1 MRSVSRWL
9 AARARRTVADWRR
22 MRLRRDPRLL
32 EDGHEF
38 KRRTEREGIPTHS
51 VDSGTAN
58 HLPQPR
64 GFPGQV
70 PQQGRMG
77 RGVASDSLIDQPE
90 ERPPLEPPGGARK
103 VRESREVKRGEMKGE
118 VQRPQPVR
126 DARNQPPT
134 GPQNSINLPHP
145 AVQGEEVA
153 QES

>member
-77 RGVASDSLIDQPE
+77 RVIASED
-90 ERPPLEPPGGARK
+90 RK
-103 VRESREVKRGEMKGE
+103 STRLNSSHANISYAVFCVK
-118 VQRPQPVR
+118 
-126 DARNQPPT
+126 
-134 GPQNSINLPHP
+134 
-145 AVQGEEVA
+145 
-153 QES
+153 

>member
-32 EDGHEF
+32 EAGHEF
-38 KRRTEREGIPTHS
+38 KGRTEREGKPTHS

-64 GFPGQV
+64 GLPGQV

-77 RGVASDSLIDQPE
+77 RGVGRDSPIDQTQE
-90 ERPPLEPPGGARK
+90 GPPSEPRAVRLK
-103 VRESREVKRGEMKGE
+103 VRA
-118 VQRPQPVR
+118 
-126 DARNQPPT
+126 ARAN
-134 GPQNSINLPHP
+134 
-145 AVQGEEVA
+145 
-153 QES
+153 

>member
-22 MRLRRDPRLL
+22 IRLRRAPRLF

-58 HLPQPR
+58 YLPQPR

-77 RGVASDSLIDQPE
+77 RGIASDSLIDQPE
-90 ERPPLEPPGGARK
+90 ERPPLESRAVARK
-103 VRESREVKRGEMKGE
+103 VRERREVKRLEMKWE
-118 VQRPQPVR
+118 VQ
-126 DARNQPPT
+126 
-134 GPQNSINLPHP
+134 GPQTRP
-145 AVQGEEVA
+145 EELN
-153 QES
+153 

>member
-9 AARARRTVADWRR
+9 AARARRTVTDWRR

-64 GFPGQV
+64 GLPGQV

-77 RGVASDSLIDQPE
+77 RGIGSDTVIDQPE
-90 ERPPLEPPGGARK
+90 ERPPFETRALARK
-103 VRESREVKRGEMKGE
+103 GRGSREDKAVGMKGE
-118 VQRPQPVR
+118 VQRP
-126 DARNQPPT
+126 
-134 GPQNSINLPHP
+134 
-145 AVQGEEVA
+145 
-153 QES
+153 

>member
-77 RGVASDSLIDQPE
+77 RVIASDSLIDQPE
-90 ERPPLEPPGGARK
+90 QRTPLEAGTVARKTRERPEG
-103 VRESREVKRGEMKGE
+103 KRGEMKAAG
-118 VQRPQPVR
+118 QRPR
-126 DARNQPPT
+126 A
-134 GPQNSINLPHP
+134 
-145 AVQGEEVA
+145 
-153 QES
+153 

>member
-58 HLPQPR
+58 DLPQPR

-77 RGVASDSLIDQPE
+77 REIASASVSYDSEVRPTLQDRHVA
-90 ERPPLEPPGGARK
+90 RR
-103 VRESREVKRGEMKGE
+103 VHVRGEDKS
-118 VQRPQPVR
+118 V
-126 DARNQPPT
+126 AR
-134 GPQNSINLPHP
+134 
-145 AVQGEEVA
+145 
-153 QES
+153 

>member
-64 GFPGQV
+64 GLPGQV

-77 RGVASDSLIDQPE
+77 RGLASGSLIEPPG
-90 ERPPLEPPGGARK
+90 ERPPLEARARPLK
-103 VRESREVKRGEMKGE
+103 RREKR
-118 VQRPQPVR
+118 
-126 DARNQPPT
+126 
-134 GPQNSINLPHP
+134 
-145 AVQGEEVA
+145 
-153 QES
+153 